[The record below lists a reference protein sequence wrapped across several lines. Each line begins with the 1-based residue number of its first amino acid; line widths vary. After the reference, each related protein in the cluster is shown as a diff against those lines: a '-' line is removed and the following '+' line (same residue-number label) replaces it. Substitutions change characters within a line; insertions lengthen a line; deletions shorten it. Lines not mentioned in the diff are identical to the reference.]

1 MVRSKMFERSAWW
14 SEFAWPEPGVRR
26 ISTSSPW
33 SRKKPSSRATSS
45 GRSWMAFIIE
55 AFTFF
60 RLAAIAPP
68 ARREF
73 WHHKTDPV
81 PGGGLHGEDARA
93 DRGAVAAGGIRP
105 ALAGEAGALRGAVST
120 GRLDRRGGPWP
131 RPPTLYPAPGGR
143 GHPATRRRA
152 R

>member
-26 ISTSSPW
+26 ISTSRPW

-68 ARREF
+68 AGREF

-81 PGGGLHGEDARA
+81 PGGGPQGE
-93 DRGAVAAGGIRP
+93 AAGGDP
-105 ALAGEAGALRGAVST
+105 GAV
-120 GRLDRRGGPWP
+120 GGGGKGPPRAVCRLQQQRRD
-131 RPPTLYPAPGGR
+131 
-143 GHPATRRRA
+143 
-152 R
+152 